1 MQKLHNWDALSVGI
15 LDMVKHH
22 VKFTTLEDLV
32 GKEKMPKSL
41 DFAQSITEEIPVFMD
56 LGEKD
61 LNLATALTSKP
72 YLIKHYHNS
81 SGSNPNSS
89 AIALA

>member
-22 VKFTTLEDLV
+22 VKFTTLENLV
-32 GKEKMPKSL
+32 GKEKMPKLL
-41 DFAQSITEEIPVFMD
+41 DSAQSIIEGIVVFMD

-61 LNLATALTSKP
+61 LKLATALTSKP
-72 YLIKHYHNS
+72 YYYKQWNY
-81 SGSNPNSS
+81 
-89 AIALA
+89 

>member
-1 MQKLHNWDALSVGI
+1 MQKLHNWDVLSVDI
-15 LDMVKHH
+15 LDTVRQNVKS
-22 VKFTTLEDLV
+22 TILEDLV
-32 GKEKMPKSL
+32 VKEKMLKSL

-56 LGEKD
+56 LVEKD